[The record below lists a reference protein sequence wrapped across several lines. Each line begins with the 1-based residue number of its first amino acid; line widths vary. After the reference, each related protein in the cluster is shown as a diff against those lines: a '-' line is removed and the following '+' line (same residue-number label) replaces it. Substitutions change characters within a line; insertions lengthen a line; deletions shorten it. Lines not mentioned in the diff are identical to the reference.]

1 MAGCPFCLMLPI
13 QPMLPKSFCD
23 LIRHKKSFQIEQEF
37 QHGGCVFLDF
47 GRIKKVNFI
56 FTFGYFVSFCR
67 FCTFLTGFI
76 SSSAE
81 AFEIMSPGQVY
92 SVWRGLKSGE
102 HKFGGAHLAELFR
115 THTYPH
121 SHTHTLSLSFSLSRT
136 HAHTLPPTQ
145 THARTLTQSSHEAGC
160 ER

>member
-1 MAGCPFCLMLPI
+1 MAGCPFSLMRPI
-13 QPMLPKSFCD
+13 QPRLPKSFCD
-23 LIRHKKSFQIEQEF
+23 LIRHKKIIPNWTRIPTWRMF
-37 QHGGCVFLDF
+37 FLDF
-47 GRIKKVNFI
+47 GRIKKKNFI
-56 FTFGYFVSFCR
+56 FTVGYFVSFCR

-92 SVWRGLKSGE
+92 SVWRGLKSGK

-115 THTYPH
+115 THT
-121 SHTHTLSLSFSLSRT
+121 LSLSFSLSRT
-136 HAHTLPPTQ
+136 HSHTLPPTH